1 MGIWVWASL
10 TIMHVHWHWQVL
22 VWWGV
27 VEDRG
32 GGVRGDPRGQS
43 VTGGKVLR
51 LVHSTDRILAP
62 LTQGTELFSLFV
74 HLSTYI

>member
-32 GGVRGDPRGQS
+32 GEYAGIRE
-43 VTGGKVLR
+43 
-51 LVHSTDRILAP
+51 DRVSP
-62 LTQGTELFSLFV
+62 EEKF
-74 HLSTYI
+74 